1 MGDYFDKFERN
12 CVGCTCKST
21 LFEFLNEEEL
31 TLIDRNKITVMFK
44 KGETIKKQGTFMSHV
59 LSLNS
64 GLAKLYLEGLK
75 ERNAILRIVKPT
87 NFIGGPGIYLDQ
99 IHHFTITALM
109 DSSVCFIDLQVFKQI
124 IDNNKTFAI
133 EFMKDFS
140 SNILS
145 VYNRLINLTQK
156 QMPGR
161 MADTLLYLFTEIF
174 ESTRFPKIITSYDLA
189 DLSSMSKDSA
199 LKVLRSFDKEK
210 IIRVSDNEIVLLD
223 PEALKTISRIG

>member
-1 MGDYFDKFERN
+1 
-12 CVGCTCKST
+12 
-21 LFEFLNEEEL
+21 
-31 TLIDRNKITVMFK
+31 
-44 KGETIKKQGTFMSHV
+44 
-59 LSLNS
+59 
-64 GLAKLYLEGLK
+64 
-75 ERNAILRIVKPT
+75 
-87 NFIGGPGIYLDQ
+87 
-99 IHHFTITALM
+99 
-109 DSSVCFIDLQVFKQI
+109 
-124 IDNNKTFAI
+124 
-133 EFMKDFS
+133 
-140 SNILS
+140 
-145 VYNRLINLTQK
+145 LINLTQK

>member
-1 MGDYFDKFERN
+1 MGDYFEKFERT
-12 CVGCTCKST
+12 CIGCTCKST
-21 LFEFLNEEEL
+21 LFELLNEEEL
-31 TLIDRNKITVMFK
+31 ILIDKNKITVLFK

-64 GLAKLYLEGLK
+64 GLAKLYLEGIK

-99 IHHFTITALM
+99 MHHFTVTALV
-109 DSSVCFIDLQVFKQI
+109 DSTVCFIDLRIFKQI
-124 IDNNKTFAI
+124 IARNKFFAL

-140 SNILS
+140 RNILS
-145 VYNRLINLTQK
+145 VYSRLINLTQK

-174 ESTRFPKIITSYDLA
+174 ECTKFPRIISSNDLA
-189 DLSSMSKDSA
+189 DLSGMSKDSA
-199 LKVLRSFDKEK
+199 IKVLRAFDKEK
-210 IIRVSDNEIVLLD
+210 IIRVSDNEMMLLD